1 MLDVCRVKQPEPRTD
16 LEGPLA
22 NVLSYLRLDAHMHR
36 YRFNLRT
43 GKTTERTI
51 DDDNSEFPS
60 INNNV
65 LGSPSRFAYNMHISP
80 ESTLLFDGLM
90 KYDVHTGAA
99 ETHWF
104 GDGRWGS
111 EAPFAPR
118 PGATEEDDGYLV
130 SYVYD
135 EREGRS
141 EVEVLDARDVTA
153 GPLCRIKLPVRVP
166 IGFHATW
173 VPGEKLAGG
182 TA

>member
-1 MLDVCRVKQPEPRTD
+1 
-16 LEGPLA
+16 
-22 NVLSYLRLDAHMHR
+22 
-36 YRFNLRT
+36 
-43 GKTTERTI
+43 
-51 DDDNSEFPS
+51 
-60 INNNV
+60 
-65 LGSPSRFAYNMHISP
+65 MHISP
-80 ESTLLFDGLM
+80 ETTLLFDGLM
-90 KYDVHTGAA
+90 KYDVAHGRR

-104 GDGRWGS
+104 GDGRWGA

-153 GPLCRIKLPVRVP
+153 GPLCRIKLPARVP

-173 VPGEKLAGG
+173 VPGEKLPGG
-182 TA
+182 SA